1 MIDLVS
7 GFTVYRVLPSFR
19 KRSLRWWPMVG
30 GYRVLPSFFRVHSR
44 LWGLMAGDYSFRF
57 RHGSKG
63 RFGVGLRW
71 NEDVWGNSV
80 KNPVRVASADWSTRY
95 RRAGPLRG
103 TGSAFRFAYRRRNDQ
118 SRPFPPSFFFHPF
131 SCPAPLH
138 PTTTTELGRRKW
150 AAGDSMG
157 SVDGQSIDKGRDFLW
172 STSASGRR
180 VASLIDGRS
189 PDKLGRRGQRVGW
202 VRLG

>member
-1 MIDLVS
+1 
-7 GFTVYRVLPSFR
+7 
-19 KRSLRWWPMVG
+19 MVG

-44 LWGLMAGDYSFRF
+44 LWRLMAGDYSFRF

-118 SRPFPPSFFFHPF
+118 SRPFPPSFFFIRFHVQPP
-131 SCPAPLH
+131 STPQQQRNSGAENGPRAIQWV
-138 PTTTTELGRRKW
+138 PSTASR
-150 AAGDSMG
+150 
-157 SVDGQSIDKGRDFLW
+157 SIRDAIFF
-172 STSASGRR
+172 
-180 VASLIDGRS
+180 
-189 PDKLGRRGQRVGW
+189 GQRRPVAGEW
-202 VRLG
+202 PL